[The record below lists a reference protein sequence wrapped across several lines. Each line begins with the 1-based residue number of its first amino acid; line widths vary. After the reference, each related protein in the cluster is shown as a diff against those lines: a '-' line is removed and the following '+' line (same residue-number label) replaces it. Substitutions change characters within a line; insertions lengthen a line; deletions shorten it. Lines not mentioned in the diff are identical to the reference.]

1 MCVCVCVTY
10 VVTSYVDK
18 NKRKEAWTN
27 LLGANMRRLL
37 NLLAC
42 LALFVVGCIINGST
56 GLCDSLDDFELLPPS
71 NPRETSSFQQYN
83 YYIKIEEILK
93 SAWIQKTNHTCMH
106 VQE

>member
-1 MCVCVCVTY
+1 VTY

-18 NKRKEAWTN
+18 NKRRKEARTN

-71 NPRETSSFQQYN
+71 NPRETSNFQQHN

-93 SAWIQKTNHTCMH
+93 SAWIQKTNNTCMH
-106 VQE
+106 IQE